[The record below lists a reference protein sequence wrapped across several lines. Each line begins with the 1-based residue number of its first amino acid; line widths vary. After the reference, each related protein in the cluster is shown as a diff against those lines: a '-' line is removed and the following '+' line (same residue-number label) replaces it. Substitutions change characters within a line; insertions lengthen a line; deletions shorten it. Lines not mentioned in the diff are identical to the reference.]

1 MFIIASKRNP
11 SLDEGAW
18 QSYGGA
24 NFKVA
29 HTSKPAFQRALARLQ
44 APFRK
49 DIEKGRMDPEEM
61 RNIICTAISE
71 SLLTDWA
78 DVFDADK
85 NPVPFNKANAKA
97 LLANDEGFRE
107 WVQEVAGDL
116 SAHRT
121 DEIKDKG
128 ND

>member
-1 MFIIASKRNP
+1 MFVISSARNP

-24 NFKVA
+24 KFKVA
-29 HTSKPAFQRALARLQ
+29 HTSKPAFQRVLARLQ

-49 DIEKGRMDPEEM
+49 DIEKNRMDPEEM
-61 RNIICTAISE
+61 RNIIATAISE
-71 SLLTDWA
+71 ALLTDWS

-85 NPVPFNKANAKA
+85 QPVPFSKAVAKQ
-97 LLANDEGFRE
+97 LLMNDEGFRE
-107 WVQEVAGDL
+107 WIQEVGADL
-116 SAHRT
+116 SSHRT
-121 DEIKDKG
+121 DEIKEKG

>member
-1 MFIIASKRNP
+1 MFTIPSARNP

-24 NFKVA
+24 EFKVA
-29 HTSKPAFQRALARLQ
+29 HTSKPAFQRSLARLQ

-61 RNIICTAISE
+61 RNIICTAISDT
-71 SLLTDWA
+71 LLTDWRN
-78 DVFDADK
+78 VFDANK
-85 NPVPFNKANAKA
+85 QEVPFSKASAK
-97 LLANDEGFRE
+97 LLLVNDESFRE
-107 WVQEVAGDL
+107 WIQEVAADL

-121 DEIKDKG
+121 DEIKEKG